1 MPASSD
7 PPAVA
12 ADAPTAA
19 GASPTTRANP
29 PTPVDARADPADGAR
44 APDPVAPPA
53 DFSPREAHDED
64 ARAPDPTD
72 AVAAD
77 AVPADAPANPPPAD
91 PVNAAEPPVEGD
103 GDGDVAAGPVDPAAP
118 VAARVSD
125 ASSGEPQTRRA
136 AAAGDEAFASERPA
150 PSPTDAAPDFPAGP
164 SAPSSA
170 PASAPA
176 SAYARG
182 DRVLAY
188 AGFDGA
194 HHAAEVV
201 ALAAD
206 RRNGEPRYYVHYVD
220 FNKRCDQWVTAD
232 QIRGLASDD
241 DVAGSN
247 PGGGGFADGAEGDD
261 GDADVKLTRNR
272 KRKMNEINHVERAVE
287 DLPPL
292 ERAIE
297 REHEEKT
304 KVKNVET
311 LEMGRYEMDC
321 WYYSP
326 FPEEFSAGSKMYAC
340 EYCLKYAR
348 KRKTLLRHKG
358 KCPMRHPPGNEIYRQ
373 PEGGPDQP
381 QLSVFEVDG
390 ARAGVYCQ
398 NLCLVSKLFLDHKTL
413 YYDVDPFLFYV
424 LTEKDD
430 KGHHVVGYFS
440 KEKYTVEGYNLAC
453 ILTLPPYQR
462 KGYGK
467 FLIAFSYE
475 LSKREGRAGTPERPL
490 SDLGQVSY
498 RGYWTRAILTTM
510 WEHRGK
516 ITVADISRV
525 TAIAADDIVSTL
537 QSHNMLRY
545 YRGSYIV
552 SVSPHA
558 LREATAA
565 WCPELLT
572 ASRGAKGTDGGKGTV
587 GAGEADAAGASADA
601 GACEAGEAGA
611 DATANAAA
619 ARGAARE
626 RLPGEPYE
634 RGKVYVEFLDWQPDP
649 DRAPVRPLRRNKQL
663 QFGGG

>member
-1 MPASSD
+1 M
-7 PPAVA
+7 
-12 ADAPTAA
+12 
-19 GASPTTRANP
+19 
-29 PTPVDARADPADGAR
+29 
-44 APDPVAPPA
+44 
-53 DFSPREAHDED
+53 
-64 ARAPDPTD
+64 
-72 AVAAD
+72 
-77 AVPADAPANPPPAD
+77 
-91 PVNAAEPPVEGD
+91 NAAEPPVEGD

-136 AAAGDEAFASERPA
+136 AAAGDESVRLRATRPLA
-150 PSPTDAAPDFPAGP
+150 HGRRAGP
-164 SAPSSA
+164 PCRSVGTLVGTRVGTRVGVR
-170 PASAPA
+170 
-176 SAYARG
+176 ARG

-358 KCPMRHPPGNEIYRQ
+358 EVPDAPSARQ
-373 PEGGPDQP
+373 RDLSSARGWTGP
-381 QLSVFEVDG
+381 
-390 ARAGVYCQ
+390 
-398 NLCLVSKLFLDHKTL
+398 
-413 YYDVDPFLFYV
+413 
-424 LTEKDD
+424 
-430 KGHHVVGYFS
+430 
-440 KEKYTVEGYNLAC
+440 
-453 ILTLPPYQR
+453 
-462 KGYGK
+462 
-467 FLIAFSYE
+467 
-475 LSKREGRAGTPERPL
+475 
-490 SDLGQVSY
+490 
-498 RGYWTRAILTTM
+498 
-510 WEHRGK
+510 
-516 ITVADISRV
+516 
-525 TAIAADDIVSTL
+525 
-537 QSHNMLRY
+537 
-545 YRGSYIV
+545 
-552 SVSPHA
+552 
-558 LREATAA
+558 
-565 WCPELLT
+565 
-572 ASRGAKGTDGGKGTV
+572 
-587 GAGEADAAGASADA
+587 
-601 GACEAGEAGA
+601 
-611 DATANAAA
+611 AAA
-619 ARGAARE
+619 VG
-626 RLPGEPYE
+626 
-634 RGKVYVEFLDWQPDP
+634 V
-649 DRAPVRPLRRNKQL
+649 
-663 QFGGG
+663 

>member
-1 MPASSD
+1 MPVSSD
-7 PPAVA
+7 PPVA
-12 ADAPTAA
+12 PADAPTASD
-19 GASPTTRANP
+19 ASPATRANL

-44 APDPVAPPA
+44 APDPVAPP
-53 DFSPREAHDED
+53 DEFSPREAHDED
-64 ARAPDPTD
+64 ARAPDPAD

-77 AVPADAPANPPPAD
+77 ASPADAPANPSPAD
-91 PVNAAEPPVEGD
+91 PPDAAEPPVEGD
-103 GDGDVAAGPVDPAAP
+103 GDGDGDGAAGPVDLAAP
-118 VAARVSD
+118 VAPRVPSPD
-125 ASSGEPQTRRA
+125 ASAGEPQTRRA

-150 PSPTDAAPDFPAGP
+150 PSPTDAAPDPPAGP
-164 SAPSSA
+164 SAPA
-170 PASAPA
+170 L
-176 SAYARG
+176 AYARG
-182 DRVLAY
+182 DRVMAY

-194 HHAAEVV
+194 HHAAEIVE
-201 ALAAD
+201 LAAD
-206 RRNGEPRYYVHYVD
+206 RRNGGEPRYYVHYVD

-232 QIRGLASDD
+232 QIRAPAADD

-247 PGGGGFADGAEGDD
+247 PGGGGPADGAEGGD
-261 GDADVKLTRNR
+261 GDGDVKLTRNR

-340 EYCLKYAR
+340 EYCLKYMR
-348 KRKTLLRHKG
+348 KRKTLLKHKG
-358 KCPMRHPPGNEIYRQ
+358 KCPLRHPPGNEIYRQ
-373 PEGGPDQP
+373 PRGGPDQP
-381 QLSVFEVDG
+381 QLSMFEVDG

-498 RGYWTRAILTTM
+498 RGYWTRAILATL

-516 ITVADISRV
+516 ITVADVSRI
-525 TAIAADDIVSTL
+525 TAIATDDIVSTL

-545 YRGSYIV
+545 YRGSYMV
-552 SVSPHA
+552 SVAPQA

-565 WCPELLT
+565 WCPELLA
-572 ASRGAKGTDGGKGTV
+572 ASEGAKGTEGGKGTV
-587 GAGEADAAGASADA
+587 GSGEADAAGAD
-601 GACEAGEAGA
+601 GA
-611 DATANAAA
+611 DGAAATAAATATA
-619 ARGAARE
+619 ARGSARE
-626 RLPGEPYE
+626 RRAGEPYE
-634 RGKVYVEFLDWQPDP
+634 RGKVYVELLNWQPDP